1 MQAHPRADTYYF
13 RHFHLIKLHFEV
25 FILFRELS
33 LFLFNNLSHNFSFS
47 LGEVTSGCPSPCLKH
62 NVAMGY
68 VETSF
73 SKIGTPVQVEVRKK
87 TVPAVIS
94 KMPFV
99 PTNYYTGQ

>member
-1 MQAHPRADTYYF
+1 M
-13 RHFHLIKLHFEV
+13 V
-25 FILFRELS
+25 FILFRDLS
-33 LFLFNNLSHNFSFS
+33 RHLFNNLSPYFFY
-47 LGEVTSGCPSPCLKH
+47 LGEVTSGCPSPCLKQ

-87 TVPAVIS
+87 MVPAVIS